1 MWNDLQTD
9 KEERQKEETGHRSR
23 VQQVRL
29 SSFTPFLWVI
39 FLILIVEVTPQLKV
53 VRVDI

>member
-23 VQQVRL
+23 VRQVRL